1 MNCAMQ
7 LVMSSEVATYAELL
21 YIHVNEISGFC
32 PNKYCQLE
40 RAAEPV
46 KAGKY
51 HNNNDARM

>member
-1 MNCAMQ
+1 
-7 LVMSSEVATYAELL
+7 MSSEVPTYAELL

-46 KAGKY
+46 KAGQY